1 MNSWFAC
8 LADKPCIGSPSC
20 RGKKIV
26 GGSGQSSRIH
36 IPYQALL
43 KSASKLS
50 LLVEMILH
58 KLELAEEGF
67 TEPATICGSSRRTQG
82 TLRIQEDVRHREV
95 YQSLS
100 QSEEKIQFFSARQI
114 ACRLLGSRG
123 YLCQKCWIAME
134 DCMCSKLVPC
144 SFCER
149 IRFWLYMHPKDF
161 LRQNNTGKLLWQLFG
176 VHAAS
181 LCLFGVHEHEEIMWD
196 AFKTAGDVVKDVGV
210 GVVDIH
216 AQEGTPAAVAV
227 KHWKSKV
234 WFLYPNQNVSP
245 KSVKDIFSGSL
256 FTDPTDLQSR
266 LMDQKQLNFVLIDGT
281 WSNSSAMFRRLKE
294 RWAAT
299 WDEKYPPCLSL
310 SSTGASVMHK
320 LRPQPAWDRTCT
332 AAAAAGLLSELHHH
346 PELHSYGL
354 DKHAEE
360 VENALDG
367 LLESLTARR
376 VRMGRSITRRER
388 HNNCI

>member
-1 MNSWFAC
+1 MLAYGAPPRLTFHRRSFAFLSGPIANPGVAGNSLVPPMAT
-8 LADKPCIGSPSC
+8 S
-20 RGKKIV
+20 RGRSAAPV
-26 GGSGQSSRIH
+26 DEE
-36 IPYQALL
+36 QALV
-43 KSASKLS
+43 S
-50 LLVEMILH
+50 LTEWQGWGTSSPVPSMVSRVIEDLRA
-58 KLELAEEGF
+58 LETDTDTRMRFGGLGGK
-67 TEPATICGSSRRTQG
+67 IQG
-82 TLRIQEDVRHREV
+82 TLRIQEDIKHREV
-95 YQSLS
+95 YRSLC

-134 DCMCSKLVPC
+134 DCMCSKLVPR
-144 SFCER
+144 SFCDR

-196 AFKTAGDVVKDVGV
+196 AFLTAG
-210 GVVDIH
+210 
-216 AQEGTPAAVAV
+216 
-227 KHWKSKV
+227 KSKV

-245 KSVKDIFSGSL
+245 KSVKDVFSGSS
-256 FTDPTDLQSR
+256 FTDRIGEQ
-266 LMDQKQLNFVLIDGT
+266 MDRKQLNFVLIDGT

-299 WDEKYPPCLSL
+299 WDEKDPPCLSL

-332 AAAAAGLLSELHHH
+332 AAAAASLLLELHYHS
-346 PELHSYGL
+346 ELHSYGL

-360 VENALDG
+360 IENALDG
-367 LLESLTARR
+367 LLESLTSRR